1 MPGQSY
7 EVGSIVAYLRMDDSP
22 WNRTIAEAEAR
33 AKELNR
39 VSPTIKIDVD
49 TAKGL
54 TQLAALRAALN
65 SVGDAQLRVTQ
76 AQAQLDAARKTG
88 DTDKIQAAE
97 QRLAKVMRDVDQ
109 AGLKLAA
116 TEHRIAEAN
125 DAATAATAK
134 HDAATQ
140 ALAKSTRDAAEVG
153 DRLAT
158 TQRDIAA
165 GHDLAARAA
174 RGQTSD
180 LAQLSNLSAALSSVT
195 DAQNRAA
202 VAQARLDLARRS
214 GSATKVQV
222 AEQVLAKALR
232 DVDQAGLKLLV
243 TQQRLNDA
251 NEKAGQSTQKLGANV
266 GLLVTALLAVGP
278 ATIPIAGVA
287 AGALFGLAAAG
298 GAALLAVLGIRD
310 AMKQGTSVGQS
321 YKAAFAPVTTEFKQ
335 LKEIGAENIFSG
347 INRGVQESKALFPE
361 LNKQV
366 GQYTTQLGYIVGNT
380 GPALLGF
387 LSQMS
392 PLFTEVGNQLVL
404 GSQGFENWATSG
416 DKAGKFVAYVQGQLP
431 AVISFIG
438 QTATAVEHLVIGLG
452 AMGGGTL
459 SGLTMMLRLVN
470 SIPIGVLQIAAPAV
484 LSLVFA
490 LKGLNAISS
499 FPGIRN
505 LNLGLAGGL
514 GLIGVVTAGI
524 YALSQV
530 LNQNAADQAHIA
542 QATQTYTQALQ
553 ANSGAIGDNVRA
565 QELQNLAQAGVL
577 DLARKAGLSMQDL
590 TAIIEG
596 QAPSWDTLVTK
607 TGSLGVA
614 GIKLANELQ
623 AQNKA
628 FHAGKAE
635 SDALSESLSKTLGG
649 VIGFGNAV
657 NQNVVKLGTTVG
669 AYGAATKAADDQA
682 TATANATLQ
691 MRIQGD
697 TAGLLKVALDTLA
710 GKTLSLGEAQTHY
723 AQTVTAATDAIR
735 QNGTA
740 VDLNTAKGQSNRSA
754 IEQMA
759 EANRT
764 LITAQLQG
772 ITSSTRANAIIDQ
785 ANQTFATNAAKIYGA
800 GTAAYDYAL
809 KVGAIPHVAVTQVSL
824 DDAAALKRLADYN
837 AKIRA
842 TPGYWETQLRLNIQ
856 EVVNKQ
862 AAGSAGTGLSQRAS
876 GGQLNEGYTLINE
889 KGPELLYKRGNSV
902 EVVTAGRTKALENG
916 LSGGFGGNGAQV
928 TQNIYPA
935 PGMSETALATKVG
948 TKLDQLLRSR

>member
-7 EVGSIVAYLRMDDSP
+7 EVGSIIAYLRMDDSP

-54 TQLAALRAALN
+54 AQLAALRAALN

-97 QRLAKVMRDVDQ
+97 QRLAKAMRDVDQ
-109 AGLKLAA
+109 AGLKLAG

-125 DAATAATAK
+125 DAAAAATAK

-251 NEKAGQSTQKLGANV
+251 TQKLGANV

-278 ATIPIAGVA
+278 AAIPIAGVA

-321 YKAAFAPVTTEFKQ
+321 YKAAFAPVTAEFKQ
-335 LKEIGAENIFSG
+335 LKEIGAENVFSG
-347 INRGVQESKALFPE
+347 INKGIQDSKGLFPE

-404 GSQGFENWATSG
+404 GSQGFKDWATSG

-459 SGLTMMLRLVN
+459 SGLTMMLRLFN
-470 SIPIGVLQIAAPAV
+470 SIPIGILQIAAPAV

-553 ANSGAIGDNVRA
+553 ANSGAVDDNVRA

-577 DLARKAGLSMQDL
+577 DLARKAGLSMSDL
-590 TAIIEG
+590 TTIIEG

-607 TGSLGVA
+607 TGSLGIA

-635 SDALSESLSKTLGG
+635 SDALSDSLNRTLGG

-669 AYGAATKAADDQA
+669 AYGAATKAADKQA

-691 MRIQGD
+691 MRIEGD

-740 VDLNTAKGQSNRSA
+740 VDLNTAKGQANRSA

-824 DDAAALKRLADYN
+824 DDAAAQKRLADYN

-842 TPGYWETQLRLNIQ
+842 TPAYWETQLRLNIQ
-856 EVVNKQ
+856 EVTNKQ

-902 EVVTAGRTKALENG
+902 EVVTAGRTKAMENG
-916 LSGGFGGNGAQV
+916 LSEGFGGNGAQV

-935 PGMSETALATKVG
+935 PGMSETALATKVS